1 MPIKKSDLYAS
12 IWKSCDELRGG
23 MDASQYKDYVLSILF
38 IKYVSDKYANAGE
51 YAPIVIPEGSSF
63 EDMIKLKGQAD
74 IGDQIN
80 KKIIAPLAEANDLR
94 GVIDQ
99 TDFNDDEK
107 LGSGKEKVNRLSNLI
122 GIFQDANLDFGQNR
136 AGDDDLLGDAYEY
149 LMRNF
154 ATESGKSKGQFY
166 TPAEV
171 SRILAKVIGVES
183 ADSPSLTAYDPTAGS
198 GSLILKVADE
208 APADITIY
216 GQEMDVAT
224 TALAKMNMVL
234 HNRPEAV
241 HDIMRGN
248 TLADPKFTENGSLKR
263 FDYVVANPPFSY
275 KSWTN
280 GLDPENDEYNRFEG
294 FGIPPTK
301 NGDYAFL
308 LHIVKSLKNTGTAA
322 VILPHGVLFRG
333 NAEGRIRENLI
344 TRGYIKGIIGLP
356 ANLFYGTGI
365 PACILVLDK
374 EQAGSREG
382 VFMIDGSE
390 GYIKDGNKNRLRERD
405 IHKIVDVFREQKTED
420 GFSRFVPNEE
430 IQKNEYNLNIPRYID
445 NSTEEDI
452 QDIEGHLKGGI
463 PRRDVEGMNKFWE
476 VYPGLKDELFDPL
489 REGYLE
495 LKPEKDAINEV
506 IFSYPEFISYSKELA
521 ELFEQWKQ
529 AHVESMNA
537 IDEDVRPKAFIAEI
551 AEDLL
556 NRYRDKALIDPY
568 DIYQHLMNYW
578 TGTMRDDV
586 YMIVEDGWTATLEP
600 VRTSKGK
607 IKKGEFTCELIPKKL
622 VINRYFPEE
631 QQAIDE
637 LKQEEEEA
645 AQVQKELEQEHAVE
659 GGLLEE
665 ALSDAGNVTK
675 GELTKRMKEIKG
687 DDEFAEE
694 FEVMKRYKT
703 AYDNE
708 RKAKKAVKKAE
719 KELDKQVIDKYKELT
734 EDEVRTLVVDDK
746 WLPTIKSHI
755 DGEVDAISR
764 SLTQRVNELAG
775 RYESAVVE
783 IDDQVDELETRVQS
797 HLEAMGVEVWN

>member
-38 IKYVSDKYANAGE
+38 IKYVSDKYADAGE
-51 YAPIVIPEGSSF
+51 YAPIVIPKGSSF
-63 EDMIKLKGQAD
+63 EDMVALKGQAD
-74 IGDQIN
+74 IGDKIN
-80 KKIIAPLAEANDLR
+80 KSIIAPLAEANDLR

-166 TPAEV
+166 TPSEV
-171 SRILAKVIGVES
+171 SRILAKVIGVEK

-208 APADITIY
+208 APADITLY

-248 TLADPKFTENGSLKR
+248 TLADPKFTESGSLKR
-263 FDYVVANPPFSY
+263 FDFVVANPPFSY

-333 NAEGRIRENLI
+333 NAEGAIRKNLI
-344 TRGYIKGIIGLP
+344 QRGYIKGIIGLP

-374 EQAGSREG
+374 EKAGSREG
-382 VFMIDGSE
+382 IFMIDGSE

-463 PRRDVEGMNKFWE
+463 PERDVEGMNRFWE
-476 VYPGLKDELFDPL
+476 VYPGIKDTLFEPL
-489 REGYLE
+489 REGYLQ
-495 LKPEKDAINEV
+495 LKVDKDAINETV
-506 IFSYPEFISYSKELA
+506 FGHPEFGRYSTELS
-521 ELFEQWKQ
+521 ELFAGWTS
-529 AHVESMNA
+529 AHYESMKA
-537 IDEDVRPKAFIAEI
+537 IDEDTRPKEFITEI

-556 NRYRDKALIDPY
+556 DRYRGKALIDPY

-578 TGTMRDDV
+578 FDTLRDDV

-600 VRTSKGK
+600 VRNSKGK
-607 IKKGEFTCELIPKKL
+607 IKKGEYTCELIPKDL
-622 VINRYFPEE
+622 VIDRYFASEKE
-631 QQAIDE
+631 QIEE
-637 LKQEEEEA
+637 LKQTQETEA
-645 AQVQKELEQEHAVE
+645 QTMEELEQEHAVE

-665 ALSDAGNVTK
+665 AQSDAGNVTK
-675 GELTKRMKEIKG
+675 GELTRRMKEIKG
-687 DDEFAEE
+687 DPDYAEE
-694 FEVMKRYKT
+694 YELMKTYKS

-708 RKAKKAVKKAE
+708 KKAKKAVKEAE
-719 KELDKQVIDKYKELT
+719 KQLDKQVIEKYPKLS
-734 EDEVRTLVVDDK
+734 EDEVKILVVDDK
-746 WLPTIKSHI
+746 WLPTIKGQI
-755 DGEVDAISR
+755 DGEVEAISR

-775 RYESAVVE
+775 RYDKAVVE
-783 IDDQVDELETRVQS
+783 IDEEVNELETRVQS
-797 HLEAMGVEVWN
+797 HLEAMGVVWN

>member
-1 MPIKKSDLYAS
+1 MPIKKSELYAS

-23 MDASQYKDYVLSILF
+23 MDASQYKDYVLTMLF
-38 IKYVSDKYANAGE
+38 LKYVSDKYADDPNALL
-51 YAPIVIPEGSSF
+51 IIPEGSSF
-63 EDMIKLKGQAD
+63 DDMVKLKGTAN
-74 IGDQIN
+74 IGDDIN
-80 KKIIAPLAEANDLR
+80 KKIIAPIAEANDLK

-107 LGSGKEKVNRLSNLI
+107 LGTGKEKINRLSNLI
-122 GIFQDANLDFGQNR
+122 AIFQDSNLDFGQNR

-171 SRILAKVIGVES
+171 SRILAKVIGVEQ
-183 ADSPSLTAYDPTAGS
+183 AGSPSLTAYDPTAGS

-208 APADITIY
+208 APVDITIY

-248 TLADPKFTENGSLKR
+248 TIADPKFTEHGALKR

-275 KSWTN
+275 KAWTN
-280 GLDPENDEYNRFEG
+280 GIDPENDAFGRFEG
-294 FGIPPTK
+294 FGIPPKK

-308 LHIVKSLKNTGTAA
+308 LHIVNSLKNTGTAA

-333 NAEGRIRENLI
+333 NAEGTIRKNLI
-344 TRGYIKGIIGLP
+344 ERGYIKCIIGLP
-356 ANLFYGTGI
+356 SNLFYGTGI

-382 VFMIDGSE
+382 IFMIDGSE

-405 IHKIVDVFREQKTED
+405 IHKIVDVFREQKTEE
-420 GFSRFVPNEE
+420 GYSRFVPNKE
-430 IQKNEYNLNIPRYID
+430 IRKNEHNLNIPRYID

-463 PRRDVEGMNKFWE
+463 PRSDVEEMNQFWE
-476 VYPGLKDELFDPL
+476 VYPGLKDELFAPL
-489 REGYLE
+489 REGYLK
-495 LKPEKDAINEV
+495 LKPEKDAIKEV
-506 IFSYPEFISYSKELA
+506 VFSYPEFVRYSET
-521 ELFEQWKQ
+521 LFELYEGWKQ
-529 AHVESMNA
+529 EYYEDMKS

-578 TGTMRDDV
+578 SDTMRDDV

-607 IKKGEFTCELIPKKL
+607 IKKGEFTCELIPKEL

-631 QQAIDE
+631 QQEIE
-637 LKQEEEEA
+637 QLKQQQEEA
-645 AQVQKELEQEHAVE
+645 AKVQEELEQEHAME

-687 DDEFAEE
+687 DTEFTEE
-694 FEVMKRYKT
+694 FEVMKKYKT

-708 RKAKKAVKKAE
+708 RKAKKAVKVAE
-719 KELDKQVIDKYKELT
+719 KELDKQVIEQYRNLSE
-734 EDEVRTLVVDDK
+734 EEIRTLVVDDK
-746 WLPTIKSHI
+746 WLPAVKALI
-755 DGEVDAISR
+755 DREVEAISR

-775 RYESAVVE
+775 RYEWAVVE
-783 IDDQVDELETRVQS
+783 IDRDVDELESRVKS
-797 HLEAMGVEVWN
+797 HLEAMGVSWN

>member
-23 MDASQYKDYVLSILF
+23 MDASQYKDYVLTLLF
-38 IKYVSDKYANAGE
+38 LKYVSDKYAGDPSALLL
-51 YAPIVIPEGSSF
+51 IPNGSTF
-63 EDMIKLKGQAD
+63 DDMVELKGNPE
-74 IGDQIN
+74 IGDKIN
-80 KKIIAPLAEANDLR
+80 KQIIAPIAEANDLR

-107 LGSGKEKVNRLSNLI
+107 LGTGKEKVNRLSNLI

-166 TPAEV
+166 TPSEV

-208 APADITIY
+208 APVDITIY

-248 TLADPKFTENGSLKR
+248 TLADPKFTEQGSLKR
-263 FDYVVANPPFSY
+263 FDFVVANPPFSY
-275 KSWTN
+275 KAWTN
-280 GLDPENDEYNRFEG
+280 GLDPENDPYNRFEG
-294 FGIPPTK
+294 FGIPPSK

-333 NAEGRIRENLI
+333 NAEGTIRKNLI
-344 TRGYIKGIIGLP
+344 ERGYIKGIIGLP

-382 VFMIDGSE
+382 IFMIDGSE
-390 GYIKDGNKNRLRERD
+390 GYLKDGNKNRLRERD
-405 IHKIVDVFREQKTED
+405 IHKIVDLFRGQKEES
-420 GFSRFVPNEE
+420 GYARFVPNKE
-430 IQKNEYNLNIPRYID
+430 IRENEYNLNIPRYID
-445 NSTEEDI
+445 KSTEEDI
-452 QDIEGHLKGGI
+452 QDIEGHLIGGI
-463 PRRDVEGMNKFWE
+463 PERDVEGMNRFWE
-476 VYPGLKDELFDPL
+476 VYPGIKDTLFEPL
-489 REGYLE
+489 REGYLQ
-495 LKPEKDAINEV
+495 LKVDKDAINETV
-506 IFSYPEFISYSKELA
+506 FAHPEFSRYSTELS
-521 ELFEQWKQ
+521 ELFKGWKS
-529 AHVESMNA
+529 AHYESMKA
-537 IDEDVRPKAFIAEI
+537 IDEDTRPKEFIAEI

-556 NRYRDKALIDPY
+556 DRYRGKALIDPY

-578 TGTMRDDV
+578 FETLRDDV

-600 VRTSKGK
+600 VRNSKGK
-607 IKKGEFTCELIPKKL
+607 IKKGEFTCELIPKEL
-622 VINRYFPEE
+622 VIDRYFAHEKE
-631 QQAIDE
+631 QIEE
-637 LKQEEEEA
+637 LKQKQETA
-645 AQVQKELEQEHAVE
+645 AQTMEELEQEHAVE

-675 GELTKRMKEIKG
+675 GELTRRMKEIKG
-687 DDEFAEE
+687 DPDYAEE
-694 FEVMKRYKT
+694 YELMKIYKS

-708 RKAKKAVKKAE
+708 KKAKKAVKEDE
-719 KELDKQVIDKYKELT
+719 KQLDKQVIEMYPQLSE
-734 EDEVRTLVVDDK
+734 EEVKILVVDDK
-746 WLPTIKSHI
+746 WLPTIKGQI
-755 DGEVDAISR
+755 DGEVEAISR

-775 RYESAVVE
+775 RYDKAVDE
-783 IDDQVDELETRVQS
+783 IDEEVDELETRVQS
-797 HLEAMGVEVWN
+797 HLEAMGVVWN

>member
-1 MPIKKSDLYAS
+1 MAIKKSDIYRSL
-12 IWKSCDELRGG
+12 WESCDQLRGG
-23 MDASQYKDYVLSILF
+23 MDASLYKDYILTLLF
-38 IKYVSDKYANAGE
+38 LKYVSDRAGQSNALIE
-51 YAPIVIPEGSSF
+51 VPEGCSWS
-63 EDMIKLKGQAD
+63 DLR
-74 IGDQIN
+74 
-80 KKIIAPLAEANDLR
+80 DLR
-94 GVIDQ
+94 GDKEIGEKMDKVISRIAEENDLGGVV
-99 TDFNDDEK
+99 DRAFFNDPEK
-107 LGSGKEKVNRLSNLI
+107 FGRGQKMIGTLTNLI
-122 GIFQDANLDFGQNR
+122 NIFSREELDFARNR
-136 AGDDDLLGDAYEY
+136 ADGDDLLGDAYEY

-171 SRILAKVIGVES
+171 SRILAKVIGVEK

-248 TLADPKFTENGSLKR
+248 TLADPKFIENGSLKR
-263 FDYVVANPPFSY
+263 FDFVVANPPFSY

-280 GLDPENDEYNRFEG
+280 GLDPENDEFNRFEG
-294 FGIPPTK
+294 FGIPPSK

-308 LHIVKSLKNTGTAA
+308 LHIVKSLKSTGTAA

-333 NAEGRIRENLI
+333 NKEGDIRENLI
-344 TRGYIKGIIGLP
+344 ERGYIKGIIGLP

-382 VFMIDGSE
+382 IFMIDGSE

-405 IHKIVDVFREQKTED
+405 LHKIVDLFREQKVED
-420 GFSRFVPNEE
+420 GYSRYVPNDE
-430 IQKNEYNLNIPRYID
+430 IRQNEYNLNIPRYID
-445 NSTEEDI
+445 GSTEEDI

-463 PRRDVEGMNKFWE
+463 PKRDVEAMDQFWE
-476 VYPGLKDELFDPL
+476 VYPGLKDQLFEELRD
-489 REGYLE
+489 GYLQ
-495 LKPEKDAINEV
+495 LIPEKEEINDT
-506 IFSYPEFISYSKELA
+506 IFSHSEFVRYSEELS
-521 ELFEQWKQ
+521 ELFEAWTKD
-529 AHVESMNA
+529 HYESMKG
-537 IDEDVRPKAFIAEI
+537 IDEEVRPKEFIAEI

-578 TGTMRDDV
+578 SDTMRDDV
-586 YMIVEDGWTATLEP
+586 YIIVEDGWSATLEP
-600 VRTSKGK
+600 VRNNKGK

-622 VINRYFPEE
+622 IIDRYFADERDK
-631 QQAIDE
+631 IDE
-637 LKQEEEEA
+637 LKQAVDEA
-645 AQVQKELEQEHAVE
+645 AQLQEELEQEHAVE

-687 DDEFAEE
+687 DDEFADEY
-694 FEVMKRYKT
+694 EVMQLYKD
-703 AYDNE
+703 AYGNE

-719 KELDKQVIDKYKELT
+719 KALNQQVLDKYPELT
-734 EDEVRTLVVDDK
+734 EDEIKTLVVDDK
-746 WLPTIKSHI
+746 WLPAVQGHI
-755 DGEVDAISR
+755 DGEVEAISR

-775 RYESAVVE
+775 RYDQAVV
-783 IDDQVDELETRVQS
+783 DLDKDVDELEEKVNG
-797 HLEAMGVEVWN
+797 HLEAMGVAWN

>member
-12 IWKSCDELRGG
+12 IWKSCDQLRGG
-23 MDASQYKDYVLSILF
+23 MDASQYKDYVLTILF
-38 IKYVSDKYANAGE
+38 IKYVSDKYAGNDDALL
-51 YAPIVIPEGSSF
+51 IIPEGSSF
-63 EDMIKLKGQAD
+63 ENMVALKGTAD

-80 KKIIAPLAEANDLR
+80 KKIIAPIAEANDLK

-107 LGSGKEKVNRLSNLI
+107 LGSGKDKVNRLSNLI

-171 SRILAKVIGVES
+171 SRILAKVIGVEN

-208 APADITIY
+208 APVDITIY

-248 TLADPKFTENGSLKR
+248 TLADPKFTENGALKR

-275 KSWTN
+275 KAWTN
-280 GLDPENDEYNRFEG
+280 GLEPENDFYNRFEG
-294 FGIPPTK
+294 FGIPPRK

-333 NAEGRIRENLI
+333 NAEGTIRQNLI
-344 TRGYIKGIIGLP
+344 ERGYIKGVIGLP
-356 ANLFYGTGI
+356 SNLFYGTGI

-374 EQAGSREG
+374 EKAGSRDG
-382 VFMIDGSE
+382 IFMIDGSN

-405 IHKIVDVFREQKTED
+405 IHKIVDLFRGQKEES
-420 GFSRFVPNEE
+420 GYSRFVPNEE
-430 IQKNEYNLNIPRYID
+430 IRANEYNLNIPRYID

-452 QDIEGHLKGGI
+452 QDIEAHLKGGI
-463 PRRDVEGMNKFWE
+463 PNRDVEAMNQFWE
-476 VYPGLKDELFDPL
+476 LYPGLKVELFEPL
-489 REGYLE
+489 REGYMQLR
-495 LKPEKDAINEV
+495 PEKDSINDV
-506 IFSYPEFISYSKELA
+506 ILEHPGFVQYSDELSG
-521 ELFEQWKQ
+521 LFETWKGTHYD
-529 AHVESMNA
+529 AMKS
-537 IDEDVRPKAFIAEI
+537 IDEDVRPKKFIAEI

-578 TGTMRDDV
+578 SDTMRDDL

-607 IKKGEFTCELIPKKL
+607 IKKGEFTCELIPKEL
-622 VINRYFPEE
+622 VIHRYFP
-631 QQAIDE
+631 DE
-637 LKQEEEEA
+637 RDEIETLKQKQEEA
-645 AQVQKELEQEHAVE
+645 AQIQEELEQEHAVE

-675 GELTKRMKEIKG
+675 GELTRRMKEIKG
-687 DDEFAEE
+687 DDEFADEYDI
-694 FEVMKRYKT
+694 MQQYKK
-703 AYDNE
+703 AYDAE

-719 KELDKQVIDKYKELT
+719 KDLDKKVIEQYKQLSPE
-734 EDEVRTLVVDDK
+734 EVKTLVVDDK
-746 WLPTIKSHI
+746 WLPTIKGQI
-755 DGEVDAISR
+755 DGEVEAISQ

-775 RYESAVVE
+775 RYDKAVIE
-783 IDDQVDELETRVQS
+783 IDEEVNEIASRVQS
-797 HLEAMGVEVWN
+797 HLEAMGIVWN

>member
-23 MDASQYKDYVLSILF
+23 MDASQYKDYVLTMLF
-38 IKYVSDKYANAGE
+38 LKYVSDKYADDPYGLLD
-51 YAPIVIPEGSSF
+51 IPEGSTF
-63 EDMIKLKGQAD
+63 DDLVELKGNPE
-74 IGDQIN
+74 IGDKIN
-80 KKIIAPLAEANDLR
+80 KQIIAPIAEANDLR

-122 GIFQDANLDFGQNR
+122 GIFQDSNLNFGQNN

-171 SRILAKVIGVES
+171 SRILAKVIGVER
-183 ADSPSLTAYDPTAGS
+183 AESPSLTAYDPTAGS

-208 APADITIY
+208 APVDITIY

-263 FDYVVANPPFSY
+263 FDFVVANPPFSY
-275 KSWTN
+275 KAWTN
-280 GLDPENDEYNRFEG
+280 GIDPENDQYGRFEG
-294 FGIPPTK
+294 FGVPPSK

-308 LHIVKSLKNTGTAA
+308 LHILKSLKNTGTAA

-344 TRGYIKGIIGLP
+344 ERGYIKGIIGLP

-374 EQAGSREG
+374 EQAGSRDG
-382 VFMIDGSE
+382 IFMIDGSE
-390 GYIKDGNKNRLRERD
+390 GYLKDGNKNRLRERD
-405 IHKIVDVFREQKTED
+405 IHKIVDLFRGQKEEP
-420 GFSRFVPNEE
+420 GYSRFVPNEE
-430 IQKNEYNLNIPRYID
+430 IRDNEYNLNIPRYID
-445 NSTEEDI
+445 SSTEEDT

-463 PRRDVEGMNKFWE
+463 PKRDVNGMNRFWE
-476 VYPGLKDELFDPL
+476 VYPGIKDTLFEPL
-489 REGYLE
+489 RDGYLQ
-495 LKPEKDAINEV
+495 LKVDKDAINETV
-506 IFSYPEFISYSKELA
+506 FAHPEFSRYSTELS
-521 ELFEQWKQ
+521 ELFAGWKS
-529 AHVESMNA
+529 AHYESMKG
-537 IDEDVRPKAFIAEI
+537 IDADTRPKEFIAEI

-556 NRYRDKALIDPY
+556 DRYRGKSLIDPY

-578 TGTMRDDV
+578 FDTLRDDV

-600 VRTSKGK
+600 VRNSKGK
-607 IKKGEFTCELIPKKL
+607 IKKGEFTCELIPKEL
-622 VINRYFPEE
+622 VVDRYFADQKAHIE
-631 QQAIDE
+631 E
-637 LKQEEEEA
+637 LKQQQEEA
-645 AQVQKELEQEHAVE
+645 AQMMEESEQEHAVE

-665 ALSDAGNVTK
+665 AMSDSGNVTK
-675 GELTKRMKEIKG
+675 GNLTSRMKEIK
-687 DDEFAEE
+687 DDREYFAEYAT
-694 FEVMKRYKT
+694 MKHYKKC
-703 AYDNE
+703 YYLE
-708 RKAKKAVKKAE
+708 RKAKKMVKEAE
-719 KELDKQVIDKYKELT
+719 KKLDKQVIEKYPQLS
-734 EDEVRTLVVDDK
+734 EDEVKTLVVDDK
-746 WLPTIKSHI
+746 WLPTIKGKT
-755 DGEVDAISR
+755 DGEVEAISR
-764 SLTQRVNELAG
+764 SLTRRVNELAG
-775 RYESAVVE
+775 RYDKAVIE
-783 IDDQVDELETRVQS
+783 IDEKVNELETQVQS
-797 HLEAMGVEVWN
+797 HLEAMGVVWN

>member
-38 IKYVSDKYANAGE
+38 IKYVSDKYAGEGE
-51 YAPIVIPEGSSF
+51 YAPIIIPEGSSF

-80 KKIIAPLAEANDLR
+80 KKIIAPIAEANELK

-107 LGSGKEKVNRLSNLI
+107 LGSGKDKVNRLSNLI
-122 GIFQDANLDFGQNR
+122 GIFQDSNLNFAGNH

-171 SRILAKVIGVES
+171 SRILAKVIGVEN

-263 FDYVVANPPFSY
+263 FDFVVANPPFSF

-280 GLDPENDEYNRFEG
+280 GMEPENDPYGRFEG
-294 FGIPPTK
+294 FGIPPSK

-333 NAEGRIRENLI
+333 NKEGEIRRNLI
-344 TRGYIKGIIGLP
+344 ERGYIKGIIGLP

-365 PACILVLDK
+365 PACILILDK
-374 EQAGSREG
+374 EKSGTREG
-382 VFMIDGSE
+382 IFMIDGSD
-390 GYIKDGNKNRLRERD
+390 GYMKDGNKNRLREQD
-405 IHKIVDVFREQKTED
+405 IHKIVDVFRGQKEVA
-420 GFSRFVPNEE
+420 GFSRFVPNDE
-430 IQKNEYNLNIPRYID
+430 IRSNEYNLNIPRYID
-445 NSTEEDI
+445 GSSEEDI
-452 QDIEGHLKGGI
+452 QDIEAHLKGGI
-463 PRRDVEGMNKFWE
+463 PERDVEGMDRYWE
-476 VYPGLKDELFDPL
+476 VYPGLKESLFEPL
-489 REGYLE
+489 REGYMQ
-495 LKPEKDAINEV
+495 LKPEKEAINEV
-506 IFSYPEFISYSKELA
+506 VFGHPEFKRYSQKLGELFGQWKEAHYSRLNELDADIRPKEL
-521 ELFEQWKQ
+521 
-529 AHVESMNA
+529 
-537 IDEDVRPKAFIAEI
+537 IAEI
-551 AEDLL
+551 ADDLL
-556 NRYRDKALIDPY
+556 ERYRDKALIDPY

-578 TGTMRDDV
+578 FETMRDDV
-586 YMIVEDGWTATLEP
+586 YMIVEEGWTATLEP
-600 VRTSKGK
+600 VKNSKGT
-607 IKKGEFTCELIPKKL
+607 IKKGEFTCELIPKEL
-622 VINRYFPEE
+622 VINRFFSDKKAHIE
-631 QQAIDE
+631 E
-637 LKQEEEEA
+637 LKNQQEEA
-645 AQVQKELEQEHAVE
+645 AQLMEEAEQEHAVE

-665 ALSDAGNVTK
+665 AMSDTGNVTK
-675 GELTKRMKEIKG
+675 GSLTARMKEIK
-687 DDEFAEE
+687 DDREYYDEYAI
-694 FEVMKRYKT
+694 MRYYKKC
-703 AYDNE
+703 YDLE
-708 RKAKKAVKKAE
+708 RKAKNAVKEAE
-719 KELDKQVIDKYKELT
+719 QKLDKQVIEKIKQLT
-734 EDEVRTLVVDDK
+734 EVEIRTLVMDDK
-746 WLPTIKSHI
+746 WLPVIKGQI
-755 DGEVDAISR
+755 DGEVEAISR
-764 SLTQRVNELAG
+764 SLTQRVNELAD
-775 RYESAVVE
+775 RYDKAVVE
-783 IDDQVDELETRVQS
+783 INEEVAELEQRVNT
-797 HLEAMGVEVWN
+797 HLEAMGVAWN

>member
-38 IKYVSDKYANAGE
+38 IKYVSDKYADAGE
-51 YAPIVIPEGSSF
+51 YAPIVIPDGSSF
-63 EDMIKLKGQAD
+63 QDMIKLKGQVD

-122 GIFQDANLDFGQNR
+122 GIFQDANLDFGGNN

-171 SRILAKVIGVES
+171 SRILANVIGVEK
-183 ADSPSLTAYDPTAGS
+183 ADNPSLTAYDPTAGS

-208 APADITIY
+208 APVDITIY

-248 TLADPKFTENGSLKR
+248 TLADPKFSENGELKR

-280 GLDPENDEYNRFEG
+280 GLDPKNDLYNRFEG

-333 NAEGRIRENLI
+333 NAEGKIRQNLI
-344 TRGYIKGIIGLP
+344 ERGYIKGIIGLP

-374 EQAGSREG
+374 EQSGSRDG
-382 VFMIDGSE
+382 IFMIDGSE

-405 IHKIVDVFREQKTED
+405 IHKIVDVFREQKAEG
-420 GFSRFVPNEE
+420 GFSRFVPNDE
-430 IQKNEYNLNIPRYID
+430 IQKNEFNLNIPRYID

-463 PRRDVEGMNKFWE
+463 PMRDVEGMNQFWD
-476 VYPGLKDELFDPL
+476 VYPGLKDELFSPL
-489 REGYLE
+489 REGYLK
-495 LKPEKDAINEV
+495 LKTEKDVINEV
-506 IFSYPEFISYSKELA
+506 IFSYPAFVSYSKELA
-521 ELFEQWKQ
+521 KLFTEWKQ
-529 AHVESMNA
+529 AHYDSMKS
-537 IDEDVRPKAFIAEI
+537 IDEDVRPKALIAEI

-556 NRYRDKALIDPY
+556 KRYRDKALIDPY

-578 TGTMRDDV
+578 SETMRDDV
-586 YMIVEDGWTATLEP
+586 YIIVEDGWTATLEP
-600 VRTSKGK
+600 VRNSKGN
-607 IKKGEFTCELIPKKL
+607 IKKGEFTCELIPKEL
-622 VINRYFPEE
+622 VINRYFPKEHQEIE
-631 QQAIDE
+631 Q
-637 LKQEEEEA
+637 LKQQQEEA
-645 AQVQKELEQEHAVE
+645 AQVQEELEQEHAVE

-687 DDEFAEE
+687 DEDFSDE
-694 FEVMKRYKT
+694 FEVMKSYKT

-708 RKAKKAVKKAE
+708 RKAKSSVKKAE

-734 EDEVRTLVVDDK
+734 EDEVQTLVVDDK
-746 WLPTIKSHI
+746 WLPTIKFHI

-775 RYESAVVE
+775 RYDKAVVE
-783 IDDQVDELETRVQS
+783 IDKEADELETRVQS
-797 HLEAMGVEVWN
+797 HLEAMGVV

>member
-23 MDASQYKDYVLSILF
+23 MDASQYKDYVLTMLF
-38 IKYVSDKYANAGE
+38 LKYVSDKYAGDPYGLLE
-51 YAPIVIPEGSSF
+51 IPEGASF
-63 EDMIKLKGQAD
+63 DDLVKLKGNPE
-74 IGDQIN
+74 IGDKIN
-80 KKIIAPLAEANDLR
+80 KQIIAPIAEANDLR

-122 GIFQDANLDFGQNR
+122 GIFQDANLNFGQNN

-171 SRILAKVIGVES
+171 SRILAKVIGVEN

-208 APADITIY
+208 APVDITIY

-248 TLADPKFTENGSLKR
+248 TLADPKFTEQGSLKR
-263 FDYVVANPPFSY
+263 FDFVVANPPFSF

-280 GLDPENDEYNRFEG
+280 GLDPENDPYGRFEG
-294 FGIPPTK
+294 FGVPPSK

-333 NAEGRIRENLI
+333 NVEGTIRKNLI
-344 TRGYIKGIIGLP
+344 ERGYIKGIIGLP

-382 VFMIDGSE
+382 IFMIDGSE
-390 GYIKDGNKNRLRERD
+390 GYLKDGNKNRLRERD
-405 IHKIVDVFREQKTED
+405 IHKIVDLFRGQKEKP
-420 GFSRFVPNEE
+420 GYARFVPNEE
-430 IQKNEYNLNIPRYID
+430 IRDNEYNLNIPRYID
-445 NSTEEDI
+445 GSTEEDI
-452 QDIEGHLKGGI
+452 QDIAGHLKGGI
-463 PRRDVEGMNKFWE
+463 PKRDVEGMNRFWE
-476 VYPGLKDELFDPL
+476 VYPGIKDTLFEPL
-489 REGYLE
+489 RDGYLQ
-495 LKPEKDAINEV
+495 LKVDKDAINETV
-506 IFSYPEFISYSKELA
+506 FAHPEFSRYSTELS
-521 ELFEQWKQ
+521 ELFDGWKS
-529 AHVESMNA
+529 AHYEAMKTIEA
-537 IDEDVRPKAFIAEI
+537 DTRPKEFIAEI

-556 NRYRDKALIDPY
+556 DRYRGKALIDPY

-578 TGTMRDDV
+578 FDTLRDDV

-600 VRTSKGK
+600 VRNSKGK
-607 IKKGEFTCELIPKKL
+607 IKKGEFTCELIPKEL
-622 VINRYFPEE
+622 VIDRYFANEKAE
-631 QQAIDE
+631 IEE
-637 LKQEEEEA
+637 LKQTQETA
-645 AQVQKELEQEHAVE
+645 AQTMEELEQEHAVE

-665 ALSDAGNVTK
+665 AQSDAGNVTK
-675 GELTKRMKEIKG
+675 GELTRRMKEIKG
-687 DDEFAEE
+687 DPDYAEE
-694 FEVMKRYKT
+694 YELMKTYKS

-708 RKAKKAVKKAE
+708 KKAKKAVKEAE
-719 KELDKQVIDKYKELT
+719 KQLDKQVIEKYPQLSE
-734 EDEVRTLVVDDK
+734 EDVKTLVVDDK
-746 WLPTIKSHI
+746 WLPTIKGQI
-755 DGEVDAISR
+755 DGEVEAISR

-775 RYESAVVE
+775 RYDKAVVE
-783 IDDQVDELETRVQS
+783 IDEDVEELETRVQS
-797 HLEAMGVEVWN
+797 HLEAMGVVV

>member
-12 IWKSCDELRGG
+12 IWKSCDQLRGG
-23 MDASQYKDYVLSILF
+23 MDASQYKDYVLTILF
-38 IKYVSDKYANAGE
+38 IKYVSDKYSGRDDALL
-51 YAPIVIPEGSSF
+51 IIPDGSSF
-63 EDMIKLKGQAD
+63 DDMVALKGKAD
-74 IGDQIN
+74 IGDRIN
-80 KKIIAPLAEANDLR
+80 KEIIAPIAEANDLK

-107 LGSGKEKVNRLSNLI
+107 LGSGKDKVNRLSNLI
-122 GIFQDANLDFGQNR
+122 GIFQDANLDFGGNH

-171 SRILAKVIGVES
+171 SRILAKVIGVEN
-183 ADSPSLTAYDPTAGS
+183 ADSPALTAYDPTAGS

-208 APADITIY
+208 APVDITIY

-248 TLADPKFTENGSLKR
+248 TLADPKFTDSGSLKR
-263 FDYVVANPPFSY
+263 FDFVVANPPFSF

-280 GLDPENDEYNRFEG
+280 GLDPENDPYNRFEG
-294 FGIPPTK
+294 FGIPPSK

-308 LHIVKSLKNTGTAA
+308 LHIVKSLKSTGTAA

-344 TRGYIKGIIGLP
+344 ERGYIKGIIGLP

-374 EQAGSREG
+374 EQAGSRDG
-382 VFMIDGSE
+382 IFMIDGSE
-390 GYIKDGNKNRLRERD
+390 GYLKDGNKNRLRERD
-405 IHKIVDVFREQKTED
+405 IHKIVDLFREQKETA

-430 IQKNEYNLNIPRYID
+430 IRANEYNLNIPRYID
-445 NSTEEDI
+445 SSTEEDI

-463 PRRDVEGMNKFWE
+463 PERDVEGMNRFWE
-476 VYPGLKDELFDPL
+476 VYPGIKDALFEPL
-489 REGYLE
+489 RDGYLQ
-495 LKPEKDAINEV
+495 LKVEKDAINESV
-506 IFSYPEFISYSKELA
+506 FAHPEFSRYSTELS
-521 ELFEQWKQ
+521 ELFEGWKS
-529 AHVESMNA
+529 AHYESIKT
-537 IDEDVRPKAFIAEI
+537 IDADTRPKEFIAEI

-556 NRYRDKALIDPY
+556 DRYRGKALIDPY

-578 TGTMRDDV
+578 FDTLRDDV

-600 VRTSKGK
+600 VRNSKGK
-607 IKKGEFTCELIPKKL
+607 IKKGEFTCELIPKEL
-622 VINRYFPEE
+622 VIDRYFSDQKAHIE
-631 QQAIDE
+631 E
-637 LKQEEEEA
+637 LKQQQEEA
-645 AQVQKELEQEHAVE
+645 LQMMEESEQEHAVE

-665 ALSDAGNVTK
+665 AMSDSGNVTK
-675 GELTKRMKEIKG
+675 GNLTSRMKEIK
-687 DDEFAEE
+687 DDREYFAEYAT
-694 FEVMKRYKT
+694 MKHYKKC
-703 AYDNE
+703 YDLE
-708 RKAKKAVKKAE
+708 RKAKKMVKEAE
-719 KELDKQVIDKYKELT
+719 KKLDKQVIENYPQLT
-734 EDEVRTLVVDDK
+734 EDEVKTLVVDDK
-746 WLPTIKSHI
+746 WLPTIKGQI
-755 DGEVDAISR
+755 DDEVEAISR

-775 RYESAVVE
+775 RYDKAVVE
-783 IDDQVDELETRVQS
+783 IDEEVNELENRVQS
-797 HLEAMGVEVWN
+797 HLEAMGVEWS

>member
-12 IWKSCDELRGG
+12 IWKSCDQLRGG
-23 MDASQYKDYVLSILF
+23 MDASQYKDYVLTILF
-38 IKYVSDKYANAGE
+38 IKYVSDKYAGNDDALL
-51 YAPIVIPEGSSF
+51 IIPEGSSF
-63 EDMIKLKGQAD
+63 EDMVALKGKAD

-80 KKIIAPLAEANDLR
+80 KKIIAPIAEANDLK

-107 LGSGKEKVNRLSNLI
+107 LGSGKDKVNRLSNLI

-171 SRILAKVIGVES
+171 SRILAKVIGVEK

-208 APADITIY
+208 APVDITIY

-241 HDIMRGN
+241 HDIFRGN
-248 TLADPKFTENGSLKR
+248 TLASPAKRLTERGSLKR
-263 FDYVVANPPFSY
+263 FDFVVANPPFSY
-275 KSWTN
+275 KAWTN
-280 GLDPENDEYNRFEG
+280 GLDPESDPYNRFDG
-294 FGIPPTK
+294 FGIPPRK

-333 NAEGRIRENLI
+333 NAEGTIRRNLI
-344 TRGYIKGIIGLP
+344 ERGYIKGVIGLP
-356 ANLFYGTGI
+356 SNLFYGTGI
-365 PACILVLDK
+365 PACILVIDK
-374 EQAGSREG
+374 KKAGLREG
-382 VFMIDGSE
+382 IFMIDGSE

-405 IHKIVDVFREQKTED
+405 IHKIVDMFRGQKEES
-420 GFSRFVPNEE
+420 GYSRLVPNEE
-430 IQKNEYNLNIPRYID
+430 IRANEYNLNIPRYID

-463 PRRDVEGMNKFWE
+463 PERDVESMNRFWE
-476 VYPGLKDELFDPL
+476 VYPGLKVELFEPL
-489 REGYLE
+489 REGYMQ
-495 LKPEKDAINEV
+495 LKPEKDSINDV
-506 IFSYPEFISYSKELA
+506 ILKHPEFVQYSDELSG
-521 ELFEQWKQ
+521 LFETWKDTHYD
-529 AHVESMNA
+529 AMKS
-537 IDEDVRPKAFIAEI
+537 IDEDVRPKEFIAEI

-556 NRYRDKALIDPY
+556 NRYRDNALIDPY

-578 TGTMRDDV
+578 SQTMRDDL

-607 IKKGEFTCELIPKKL
+607 IKKGEFTCELIPKEL
-622 VINRYFPEE
+622 MIDRYFPDERDEIETLQQE
-631 QQAIDE
+631 Q
-637 LKQEEEEA
+637 EEA
-645 AQVQKELEQEHAVE
+645 AQIQEELEQEHAVE

-675 GELTKRMKEIKG
+675 GELTRRMKEIKG
-687 DDEFAEE
+687 DDEFADEYE
-694 FEVMKRYKT
+694 IMQQYKT

-708 RKAKKAVKKAE
+708 RKAKKAVKKAV
-719 KELDKQVIDKYKELT
+719 KDLDKKVIEQYKQLSPE
-734 EDEVRTLVVDDK
+734 EVKNLVVDDK
-746 WLPTIKSHI
+746 WFPSIKGQI
-755 DGEVDAISR
+755 DGEVEAISR

-775 RYESAVVE
+775 RYDRAVVE
-783 IDDQVDELETRVQS
+783 IDDEVAEMEQRVERHFQS
-797 HLEAMGVEVWN
+797 MGIT

>member
-38 IKYVSDKYANAGE
+38 IKYVSDKYADAGE
-51 YAPIVIPEGSSF
+51 FAPIVIPKGSSYD
-63 EDMIKLKGQAD
+63 DMIKLKGQSD

-80 KKIIAPLAEANDLR
+80 KKIIAPIAEANNLR

-122 GIFQDANLDFGQNR
+122 GIFQNANLDFGSNN

-171 SRILAKVIGVES
+171 SRILAKVIGVEH

-263 FDYVVANPPFSY
+263 FDFVVANPPFSY

-280 GLDPENDEYNRFEG
+280 GLDPEDDPFDRFKG
-294 FGIPPTK
+294 FGTPQSK

-308 LHIVKSLKNTGTAA
+308 LHIVKSLKSTGTAA

-333 NAEGRIRENLI
+333 NAEGRIRENLVS
-344 TRGYIKGIIGLP
+344 RGYIKGVIGLP

-374 EQAGSREG
+374 KQAGSRDG
-382 VFMIDGSE
+382 IFMIDGSE
-390 GYIKDGNKNRLRERD
+390 GYIKEGNKNRLRERD
-405 IHKIVDVFREQKTED
+405 IHKIVDVFREQKIEK
-420 GFSRFVPNEE
+420 GFSRFVRIEE
-430 IQKNEYNLNIPRYID
+430 IRANEYNLNIPRYID
-445 NSTEEDI
+445 SSTGEDI

-463 PRRDVEGMNKFWE
+463 PERDVEGMNRFWE
-476 VYPGLKDELFDPL
+476 VYPGIKDSLFKPL
-489 REGYLE
+489 REGYVQLNVD
-495 LKPEKDAINEV
+495 KDAINEAV
-506 IFSYPEFISYSKELA
+506 FTHPEFELYSTEIA
-521 ELFEQWKQ
+521 ALFEGWKD
-529 AHVESMNA
+529 AHYELLKSVDAET
-537 IDEDVRPKAFIAEI
+537 RPKAFIADI
-551 AEDLL
+551 ADDLL
-556 NRYRDKALIDPY
+556 DRYRRKALIDSY

-578 TGTMRDDV
+578 SATMRDDM
-586 YMIVEDGWTATLEP
+586 YLIVEDGWTATLEP
-600 VRTSKGK
+600 VRNSKGT
-607 IKKGEFTCELIPKKL
+607 IKKGEFTCELIPKEL
-622 VINRYFPEE
+622 VIDRYYREE
-631 QQAIDE
+631 KATVE
-637 LKQEEEEA
+637 ALKQEQETA
-645 AQVQKELEQEHAVE
+645 AQTMEELEQEHAME

-665 ALSDAGNVTK
+665 AMSDTGNVTK
-675 GELTKRMKEIKG
+675 GNLTARMKEIKG
-687 DDEFAEE
+687 DAEYAEE
-694 FEVMKRYKT
+694 YEVLKAYKT
-703 AYDNE
+703 AYDRE
-708 RKAKKAVKKAE
+708 RTAKKAVKDAE
-719 KELDKQVIDKYKELT
+719 KQLDKQVIEKYPQLSE
-734 EDEVRTLVVDDK
+734 EEVKTLVVDDK
-746 WLPTIKSHI
+746 WLPTIKAQI
-755 DGEVDAISR
+755 DSEVDAISR
-764 SLTQRVNELAG
+764 SLTHRVNELAG
-775 RYESAVVE
+775 RYESAVLE
-783 IDDQVDELETRVQS
+783 IDEEVNELESRVQS
-797 HLEAMGVEVWN
+797 HLEAMGVAWN

>member
-23 MDASQYKDYVLSILF
+23 MDASQYKDYVLTMLF
-38 IKYVSDKYANAGE
+38 LKYVSDKYAGDPNALL
-51 YAPIVIPEGSSF
+51 VIPDGSSF
-63 EDMIKLKGQAD
+63 DDLVELKGNPE
-74 IGDQIN
+74 IGDKIN
-80 KKIIAPLAEANDLR
+80 KQIIAPIAEANSLQ

-122 GIFQDANLDFGQNR
+122 GIFQDSNLNFAGNQ

-171 SRILAKVIGVES
+171 SRILAKVIGVEK

-208 APADITIY
+208 APVDITIY

-248 TLADPKFTENGSLKR
+248 TLADPKFTDGTGSLKR

-280 GLDPENDEYNRFEG
+280 GLEPENDPYNRFEG
-294 FGIPPTK
+294 IGIPPTK

-333 NAEGRIRENLI
+333 NAEGTIRKNLI
-344 TRGYIKGIIGLP
+344 ERGYIKGIIGLP

-374 EQAGSREG
+374 EKSGSREG
-382 VFMIDGSE
+382 IFMIDCSE

-420 GFSRFVPNEE
+420 GYSRFVPNEE

-463 PRRDVEGMNKFWE
+463 PRRDVEGMNTFWE
-476 VYPGLKDELFDPL
+476 VYPGLKEELFAPL

-529 AHVESMNA
+529 AHVESMNS

-556 NRYRDKALIDPY
+556 NHYRDKVLIDPY

-578 TGTMRDDV
+578 SATMRDDV

-600 VRTSKGK
+600 VRTSKGT
-607 IKKGEFTCELIPKKL
+607 IKKGEFTCELIPKEL
-622 VINRYFPEE
+622 VINRYFPVE
-631 QQAIDE
+631 QQAIDQ
-637 LKQEEEEA
+637 LKQEQEES
-645 AQVQKELEQEHAVE
+645 AQVQEELEQEHAVE

-687 DDEFAEE
+687 DDEFTEE
-694 FEVMKRYKT
+694 YEVMDLYKT

-719 KELDKQVIDKYKELT
+719 KDLDKQVIAKYKELT
-734 EDEVRTLVVDDK
+734 EDDIRTLVVDDK

-755 DGEVDAISR
+755 DGEVDVISR

-783 IDDQVDELETRVQS
+783 IDREVDELETRVQS
-797 HLEAMGVEVWN
+797 HLEAMGVAWN